1 MPIRFQGTEATAGV
15 HAAVVGADKNA
26 SWSGIKSGIQGGIE
40 QMDGVLPQM
49 GRAS

>member
-1 MPIRFQGTEATAGV
+1 MPIRVQRVESAVGV
-15 HAAVVGADKNA
+15 HVVVADADKNA
-26 SWSGIKSGIQGGIE
+26 SWSGVKSGIKGGIE

>member
-1 MPIRFQGTEATAGV
+1 MPIRVQGAEAAAGV
-15 HAAVVGADKNA
+15 HACVAGADKNA
-26 SWSGIKSGIQGGIE
+26 SWSGIKVDIKGGIE